1 MEDEEG
7 NDADECE
14 KDFGVLSDHGSVLKL
29 GIVITSKLKAGMKKS
44 RPVIVLIHKIMF
56 FLEIF
61 MGKIGLGGHQKRF
74 LANLDY
80 TA

>member
-1 MEDEEG
+1 LGFLVIMVQ
-7 NDADECE
+7 
-14 KDFGVLSDHGSVLKL
+14 FLKL
-29 GIVITSKLKAGMKKS
+29 VIVITSKLKAEAKKS
-44 RPVIVLIHKIMF
+44 RPVIVLIHEIML